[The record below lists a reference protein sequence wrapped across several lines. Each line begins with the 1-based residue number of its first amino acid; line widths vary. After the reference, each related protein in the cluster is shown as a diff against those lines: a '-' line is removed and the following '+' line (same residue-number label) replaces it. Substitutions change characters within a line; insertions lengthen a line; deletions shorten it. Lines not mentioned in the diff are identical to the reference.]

1 MTEIDFKELIEKKLD
16 GALNPVLPRTNYVE
30 ELQKR
35 LSSKPEVS
43 VEYPNY
49 LMTALTLSFGLV
61 IGAFLMIFLNK
72 LFKLIYGKKAAES

>member
-16 GALNPVLPRTNYVE
+16 GALNPVLPRTNYIE

-35 LSSKPEVS
+35 LSSKAEVS

-49 LMTALTLSFGLV
+49 LLTVLTLSSGLV

-72 LFKLIYGKKAAES
+72 LFKVISGKKAAES